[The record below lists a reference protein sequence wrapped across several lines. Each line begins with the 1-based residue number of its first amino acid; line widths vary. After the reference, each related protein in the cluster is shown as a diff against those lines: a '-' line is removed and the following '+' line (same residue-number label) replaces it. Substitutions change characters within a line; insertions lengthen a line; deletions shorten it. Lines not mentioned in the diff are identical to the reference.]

1 MFDGNDAR
9 PPRGCHSIKWSFKLL
24 HFHIYPHSGSIIH
37 CCKCLLPLV
46 ANEDNNSAVEMAP
59 LDVDV
64 TAAKKKVRR
73 CLISYI
79 SQFFTKQNI

>member
-1 MFDGNDAR
+1 M
-9 PPRGCHSIKWSFKLL
+9 KLQATAL
-24 HFHIYPHSGSIIH
+24 PYIPTQWKYYP

-73 CLISYI
+73 LISYI